1 MNRNFIHYCFA
12 VLFFTLFVS
21 CDQKKETESK
31 PGSFTYSISGKVLN
45 AASEYVYLE
54 QIRDKSWIVLDSA
67 ELKDKTSFEF
77 SGTADEIDI
86 YRLRLAKNVF
96 LPIILNGDK
105 TSLTVNAQDPFA
117 TAIFTGS
124 KDNETYAAFNK
135 KMIEL
140 NQAHSRLTVMLDS
153 MKNVSATSSIVA
165 TNCMNEI
172 KGIEAEMK
180 AYVHTAIE
188 HNTSSPVV
196 FSMLSY
202 VDFENDFPF
211 VETVTTK
218 IKQQQPDHKYT
229 ASLVDNVSQYK
240 LFLAQ
245 KQAKEKGSPAA
256 IGKEAPEFA
265 LPDTKGKMVRLSS
278 LRGKYILLDFWASWC
293 GPCRQESPNVVRA
306 YNKYKGSKFD
316 ILSVSLDNDKA
327 AWLKAIDKDGL
338 TWTHVSDLT
347 AWESSVVK
355 LYQVEGIPAT
365 FLLDPNGIVVAR
377 DLRGEELDKKLEEL
391 LK

>member
-1 MNRNFIHYCFA
+1 MNRNFIHYCFI
-12 VLFFTLFVS
+12 VLFFTLFAS

-45 AASEYVYLE
+45 AAGEYVYLE
-54 QIRDKSWIVLDSA
+54 QIRDKSWIVLDST
-67 ELKDKTSFEF
+67 ELKDKTFFEF

-86 YRLRLAKNVF
+86 YRLRLAQNVF
-96 LPIILNGDK
+96 LPIILNSDK
-105 TSLTVNAQDPFA
+105 ITLTVNAQDPFT
-117 TAIFTGS
+117 TAVFTGS

-140 NQAHSRLTVMLDS
+140 NKAHSRLTVMLDS
-153 MKNVSATSSIVA
+153 MKNVAATSSIVA

-172 KGIEAEMK
+172 KGVEAETK
-180 AYVHTAIE
+180 SYVHTAVE
-188 HNTSSPVV
+188 QNTASPVV

-202 VDFENDFPF
+202 IDFENDFPF
-211 VETVTTK
+211 VEAVTTK
-218 IKQQQPDHKYT
+218 IKQQQPNHKYT

-240 LFLAQ
+240 LYLAQ
-245 KQAKEKGSPAA
+245 KQAKENSNPAA

-278 LRGKYILLDFWASWC
+278 FRGKYILLDFWASWC